1 MMLTHS
7 SRTQSKT
14 SSPIP
19 ILPKGKGR
27 RNVPSSIGTPPKSSS
42 LSVTSNG
49 KSSFGKSSFEYY
61 YQEQHGSQ
69 STSSTP
75 TRASMLSIDT
85 YDLDDRDRYEQEDEQ
100 DDFCLV
106 SCNDVTQYLTSSRV
120 HLVNGLNVDN
130 SVTQSDVFYVLCD
143 CPKIK
148 TPTNYLSYSLLETK
162 KGVLAFTTELYAT
175 VLKEHLSLNYYIVKM
190 TKDELIYYTEA
201 LKTNAAILYNSY
213 TDIDV
218 KSSYFLYFM
227 M

>member
-1 MMLTHS
+1 MMLTQA
-7 SRTQSKT
+7 SRTQPKTSTT

-19 ILPKGKGR
+19 IVPKGKGR
-27 RNVPSSIGTPPKSSS
+27 RNVPSSIGTPPKSNS

-49 KSSFGKSSFEYY
+49 KSSFEYY
-61 YQEQHGSQ
+61 YQEQRGSI

-85 YDLDDRDRYEQEDEQ
+85 HNLEDGEDDEHEDY
-100 DDFCLV
+100 CLV

-130 SVTQSDVFYVLCD
+130 SIKHSDVFYVLCD

-148 TPTNYLSYSLLETK
+148 TPINYLSYSLLETK

-175 VLKEHLSLNYYIVKM
+175 VLKEHLSLNYYIVKV
-190 TKDELIYYTEA
+190 TKDDLIHYAKA

>member
-1 MMLTHS
+1 MLTHS

-19 ILPKGKGR
+19 ILPKCKGKGNGR
-27 RNVPSSIGTPPKSSS
+27 RSVPSSIGTPPKSSS
-42 LSVTSNG
+42 LSVSN
-49 KSSFGKSSFEYY
+49 GKSSFEYY
-61 YQEQHGSQ
+61 YQERRGSV

-75 TRASMLSIDT
+75 TKASMLSIDT
-85 YDLDDRDRYEQEDEQ
+85 YDLEDRDGEDDEHE
-100 DDFCLV
+100 DFCLV

-120 HLVNGLNVDN
+120 HLVNGLNVDI
-130 SVTQSDVFYVLCD
+130 SVIHSNVFYVLCD

-148 TPTNYLSYSLLETK
+148 TPSNYLSYSLLETK

-175 VLKEHLSLNYYIVKM
+175 VLKEHLSLNYYIVKV
-190 TKDELIYYTEA
+190 TKDDLIYYTEA
-201 LKTNAAILYNSY
+201 LKTNATVLYNSY